1 MAKENIDPKSKT
13 PNLSGLTTEEI
24 DGVVFVTLTHDID
37 GKPFLPDQQPKAVK
51 ELWETGVKYETVKTE
66 RLALLKREAELKAE
80 LTRLYGKYPQ
90 FFRKSDNDPNLEIYS
105 IGGLTIDA
113 EIKRTVNIKTEKDA
127 PPPISAA
134 AQESADTVAA
144 LKGDKKG
151 GKKKSPADVF

>member
-1 MAKENIDPKSKT
+1 M
-13 PNLSGLTTEEI
+13 
-24 DGVVFVTLTHDID
+24 
-37 GKPFLPDQQPKAVK
+37 
-51 ELWETGVKYETVKTE
+51 
-66 RLALLKREAELKAE
+66 KREAELKAE